1 MKATIY
7 IKKEDEELWRNVKD
21 KSAFVSD
28 ALNGED
34 TNPDFRREK
43 LKQFIVNTVDIRVRE
58 IMGGY

>member
-21 KSAFVSD
+21 KSAFVSN

-43 LKQFIVNTVDIRVRE
+43 LKQFIVKIVDQRVNE
-58 IMGGY
+58 LGGGF

>member
-21 KSAFVSD
+21 KSAFVSN
-28 ALNGED
+28 ALNGEE
-34 TNPDFRREK
+34 TNPDFRQEK
-43 LKQFIVNTVDIRVRE
+43 LKRFITNIVDIRVRE

>member
-21 KSAFVSD
+21 KSAFVSN

-34 TNPDFRREK
+34 TNPDFRQEK
-43 LKQFIVNTVDIRVRE
+43 LKRFIINVVEIKVRE
-58 IMGGY
+58 MMGGY